1 MLMSGLNVEAFWTVS
16 LQDGLAYNLPCKADA
31 QSLPLCLQF
40 STQFPRSSSEGYI
53 KTILSLLKVPFST
66 VLRANNPTQC

>member
-1 MLMSGLNVEAFWTVS
+1 MFMSGLNVKALLTVS
-16 LQDGLAYNLPCKADA
+16 LQDGLAYNLPYKENA

-53 KTILSLLKVPFST
+53 QTILSLLKVHFGT
-66 VLRANNPTQC
+66 VLCANNLTQC